1 MQAWADL
8 NCSNYNLYFVP
19 LSQAIR
25 LTSWIAD
32 IASRGDLEEVPGNVI
47 FCQFGK
53 LPVLVMENST
63 Y

>member
-32 IASRGDLEEVPGNVI
+32 IALRADLVEVVQESSQTQYI
-47 FCQFGK
+47 S
-53 LPVLVMENST
+53 LT
-63 Y
+63 H